1 MDKFFA
7 RLDMFISRVDDY
19 NTSQGDQNMKTELTS
34 EQIASYRENGYI
46 VLENF
51 LTPDELERWRW
62 ATDES
67 VAQRLASVDA
77 SLTNQSDPDAYY
89 AQVFTQCLK
98 LAETHAGMH
107 EIMHDPNL
115 GQVAATLAGVDGI
128 RIWHDQAL
136 IKPPYGNP
144 TAWHL
149 DNPYWSFSS
158 PDSISIW
165 VALDDATLSNGCL
178 YYAPGTH
185 QSAHYQTVGIGKKL
199 GGLFD
204 VYPDW
209 RAIDPVAGPCP
220 AGSAVFHNGL
230 TAHGAGANMTNKP
243 RRAMTCAYMPDG
255 SVFNGTPNI
264 LPQSYLATL
273 KVGDVLN
280 DDAINPLIWHK

>member
-1 MDKFFA
+1 M
-7 RLDMFISRVDDY
+7 
-19 NTSQGDQNMKTELTS
+19 NTQLTTD
-34 EQIASYRENGYI
+34 QIASYQKNGYI
-46 VLENF
+46 VLEDF

-62 ATDES
+62 ATDEA
-67 VAQRLASVDA
+67 VAQRLATVDA

-98 LAETHAGMH
+98 LADTHAGMR
-107 EIMHDPNL
+107 ELMFDPDL
-115 GQVAATLAGVDGI
+115 GRVAATLAGVDGI

-178 YYAPGTH
+178 YYAPGT
-185 QSAHYQTVGIGKKL
+185 QKFARFQTVGIGKNL

-255 SVFNGTPNI
+255 STFNGTRNV
-264 LPQSYLATL
+264 LPEAYFESL

-280 DDAINPLIWHK
+280 EDTINPLIWHK